1 MESVIVVLTNAKRHA
16 ANTDLKVL
24 QLRGNVYPFY
34 MQNSAFSKDPKTW
47 DHEQR
52 ESLQKDWDDSM
63 YEVKRLLETV
73 DKFTIQSVTA
83 FNNMI
88 DIRNQIKA
96 MLHDARLRISEIQK
110 MQDEIAAY
118 EEAVKKY
125 GDDQVKFKDFTKTVQ
140 NKPQLVD
147 APYHSTLC
155 ESCNF
160 VCHDHCGLN
169 ETVTKG
175 DQIFI
180 GCWAMGGMNKCQQCP
195 QKCSYTEH
203 YHAKKTMKMAS
214 GTTVEII
221 QDIKAQY
228 DSATSNINNAKTKI
242 KTGADAKKVLEQA
255 LKHLTD
261 SIIKKC
267 RDLKSIC
274 GNFNLAAELL
284 NFIDKLEKEALT
296 LHSIDAK
303 QQADSFIRGLK
314 ALCEQI
320 KDERDRNAPPPI
332 QMNLI
337 DSYTTRATSAAS
349 VLKPLNDETAPVPTS
364 KYCVSGLADDVRALL
379 GGVTVPSTTTGLLP
393 PNSSVI
399 SNLGH
404 DKKKTNKKKPKK
416 KKNDVST
423 ESDSSEKST
432 SRSSSSEDDKI
443 NTKSTKKKQS
453 KSEDITIKIDSDQL
467 LVRDTNDLVD
477 GYEETND
484 RKQRRAI
491 VDELRNRCRGQSIR
505 SPKDAV
511 VLGKYFMKY
520 SSLNPETIAQHHT
533 ELQEKIDSVTDVDI
547 LKITQINP
555 RMLDEIF
562 VLHQLITNNPK
573 NENQSLEQ
581 HKNIQSKERAQEFNK
596 KKSKN
601 NPAAASLMQVQQP
614 MLRQYFPFGS
624 STLNATSGISDDSDL
639 STLESTHEDN
649 LATSETTTEN
659 EAIFIA
665 NLPSTTTK
673 TQLFKVFSQA
683 GRIKSNQARQ
693 QVVPST
699 SSWPVTDGN
708 ESPPPPSYSQ
718 MNRGGD
724 QFHKISSSSASLRK
738 VQHCYGRP
746 LMINPLTSLPTS
758 GQQDNAYEIFDDDD

>member
-1 MESVIVVLTNAKRHA
+1 MQATFQKVLNNVTDSVKSLKAKNADDSDLVMLNADTSGIAKVLIIGETGSGKSTFINYLTNYFRHGNLDQLRISIPSKHHPLVTENFTHEETNVSDSTQSQTNSCHQYLFTDSRQNNKRYLFLDTPGLGDVRGAQQDAANMHAIIKAIQDLGGLSVVMIVMNGANARLTTNVRTVITYLWGNLPDAIMESVIVVLTNAKRHA

-180 GCWAMGGMNKCQQCP
+180 GCWAMGGMNKCRQCP

-274 GNFNLAAELL
+274 GNFNLAAELI

-320 KDERDRNAPPPI
+320 KDERDRNAPPAI

-337 DSYTTRATSAAS
+337 DSYTTRATSAIS
-349 VLKPLNDETAPVPTS
+349 VSKPLNDATASVLTP
-364 KYCVSGLADDVRALL
+364 KYCVGGSADD
-379 GGVTVPSTTTGLLP
+379 
-393 PNSSVI
+393 
-399 SNLGH
+399 
-404 DKKKTNKKKPKK
+404 
-416 KKNDVST
+416 
-423 ESDSSEKST
+423 
-432 SRSSSSEDDKI
+432 
-443 NTKSTKKKQS
+443 
-453 KSEDITIKIDSDQL
+453 
-467 LVRDTNDLVD
+467 
-477 GYEETND
+477 
-484 RKQRRAI
+484 
-491 VDELRNRCRGQSIR
+491 
-505 SPKDAV
+505 
-511 VLGKYFMKY
+511 
-520 SSLNPETIAQHHT
+520 
-533 ELQEKIDSVTDVDI
+533 
-547 LKITQINP
+547 
-555 RMLDEIF
+555 
-562 VLHQLITNNPK
+562 
-573 NENQSLEQ
+573 
-581 HKNIQSKERAQEFNK
+581 
-596 KKSKN
+596 KSKN

-624 STLNATSGISDDSDL
+624 STLSATSGISDDSDL

-649 LATSETTTEN
+649 LATPEITTKN

-683 GRIKSNQARQ
+683 GRIKRNQARQ
-693 QVVPST
+693 QVVPSP
-699 SSWPVTDGN
+699 SSWPVADGN

-718 MNRGGD
+718 INRGGD
-724 QFHKISSSSASLRK
+724 QLHKISGSSASQRK

-746 LMINPLTSLPTS
+746 LMINPLTLLPTS
-758 GQQDNAYEIFDDDD
+758 GQQDDAYERFDDDD